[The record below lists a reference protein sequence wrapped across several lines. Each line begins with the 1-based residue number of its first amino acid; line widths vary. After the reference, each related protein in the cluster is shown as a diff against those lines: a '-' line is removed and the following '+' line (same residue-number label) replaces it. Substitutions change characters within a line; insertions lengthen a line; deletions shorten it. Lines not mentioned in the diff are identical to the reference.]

1 MVGAALVLGA
11 AEDNVPDPYGLD
23 YVTALDDYN
32 LAWVSEMHGD
42 LDQAL
47 AQVRSAL
54 AARDRAIAGYR
65 DRASDPVIGERLR
78 RLQTLDRPCC
88 KQESLSQRITR
99 KISQRDEAAA
109 KP

>member
-1 MVGAALVLGA
+1 MAGTLALSAADQTDQA
-11 AEDNVPDPYGLD
+11 DPYGLD

-47 AQVRSAL
+47 AHVRTAL

-99 KISQRDEAAA
+99 KISQRDETAA